1 MNVICAFICPK
12 IMTDVHKAQKI
23 RLVQWWA
30 LLNLTAFGRPSVL
43 FFARG
48 VSKEILDH
56 IYI

>member
-1 MNVICAFICPK
+1 
-12 IMTDVHKAQKI
+12 MTDVHKAQKI